1 MPTPAD
7 PAKTVTYYAI
17 SMFSSRTFWWN
28 AANFALAVLSQS
40 EVVTVLIPP
49 RYLSLQVAVVTLV
62 NLWLRSITVRPAVI
76 MAPGNVQPVSVAK
89 LPGAVT
95 PVVTD

>member
-1 MPTPAD
+1 MTDAAPQ
-7 PAKTVTYYAI
+7 TVTYFAI
-17 SMFSSRTFWWN
+17 SLFSSRTFWWN
-28 AANFALAVLSQS
+28 AANFALAALSLS
-40 EVVTVLIPP
+40 DVTALIPP
-49 RYLSLQVAVVTLV
+49 RYLSLQVAVVAMV

-76 MAPGNVQPVSVAK
+76 MAPGNVQPVTVAK

>member
-1 MPTPAD
+1 MPNPTD

-40 EVVTVLIPP
+40 EVTVLIPP
-49 RYLSLQVAVVTLV
+49 RYLSLQVAVVTLG
-62 NLWLRSITVRPAVI
+62 NLWLRSQTVRPAVI
-76 MAPGNVQPVSVAK
+76 MAPGNVQPVTVAK

-95 PVVTD
+95 PPVVTD